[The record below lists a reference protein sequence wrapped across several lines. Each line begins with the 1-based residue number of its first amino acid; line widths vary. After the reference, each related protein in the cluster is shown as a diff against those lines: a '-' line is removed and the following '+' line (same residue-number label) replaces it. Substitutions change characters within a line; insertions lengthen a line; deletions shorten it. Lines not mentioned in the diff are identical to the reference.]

1 MADVDSNIRKIR
13 MVVMMSAVIMVMA
26 VVVMEVTMMVV
37 EMVLMVEAEDR
48 GGGGFPR

>member
-13 MVVMMSAVIMVMA
+13 MVVRMSAVIMVRA
-26 VVVMEVTMMVV
+26 VVVMGVTMMVV